1 MPIVFD
7 SNLEIWSVVAQAVGY
22 TTAFIYGAF
31 RREYTQ
37 LWPILALGICL
48 DAVAEIFL
56 SSNGLSKPGML
67 WGALVYPVYS
77 LFACVGGIMT
87 RVAIE
92 AVVKPSTPTSP
103 THLSFRSPPSGTAGK
118 N

>member
-7 SNLEIWSVVAQAVGY
+7 SNLEMWSVVAQAVGY
-22 TTAFIYGAF
+22 TTAFIYGAV

-37 LWPILALGICL
+37 LWPILMLGICL

-56 SSNGLSKPGML
+56 SSNGLGQPGML

-87 RVAIE
+87 RVAFE
-92 AVVKPSTPTSP
+92 AVVKPTSFTSQ
-103 THLSFRSPPSGTAGK
+103 THLSLRFPPPGSAGK